1 MELAFIHIGKT
12 GGSTIRTILNKKK
25 IKTTEYHLNKNY
37 NIHHKKYIIWIRN
50 PIGRF
55 VSAFNHC
62 YHSLSTDPNDI
73 KKFDLKHCLTP
84 TKMKDSINRNYIFSP
99 EYDKLFKNFNS
110 ANHLAE
116 SLTSSDIE
124 LQKKAKLLMQCK
136 EEHLFKGIGWYLNN
150 GNFIKNNK
158 DKILFVGKTET
169 MKDDIRSLSKI
180 LGCVLDENTKVREN
194 VYVDKS
200 MKYLSPLA
208 IKNIIDHYKNTDY
221 AALDVLCNYGWISK
235 ETLES
240 YYKYENI

>member
-12 GGSTIRTILNKKK
+12 GGTTIKSLIQKKATI
-25 IKTTEYHLNKNY
+25 YHHNKNY
-37 NIHHKKYIIWIRN
+37 NIHHQKYIIWIRN

-55 VSAFNHC
+55 VSAFNF
-62 YHSLSTDPNDI
+62 YNYAFVTEPNDI
-73 KKFDLKHCLTP
+73 KKFDLKHCLIP
-84 TKMKDSINRNYIFSP
+84 GKIKDSIHKNYIFSP
-99 EYDKLFKNFNS
+99 TFDRLFKNFNS

-124 LQKKAKLLMQCK
+124 LQKKAKRLMKLEKQ
-136 EEHLFKGIGWYLNN
+136 HLFNGIGWYLNN

-158 DKILFVGKTET
+158 NKILFVGKTET
-169 MKDDIRSLSKI
+169 MKDDIRSLSKK
-180 LGCVLDENTKVREN
+180 LGCVLDENKKVREN

-240 YYKYENI
+240 YYKYEHTVL